1 MHFGYICIEDSMA
14 MKLFSPPPYSNKV
27 LGLNLAA
34 I

>member
-14 MKLFSPPPYSNKV
+14 MKLFSPPYSNKV